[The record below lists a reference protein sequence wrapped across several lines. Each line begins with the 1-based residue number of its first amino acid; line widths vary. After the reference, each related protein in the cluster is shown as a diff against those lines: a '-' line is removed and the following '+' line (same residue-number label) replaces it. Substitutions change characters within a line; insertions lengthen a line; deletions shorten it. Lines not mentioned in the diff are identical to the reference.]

1 MNRQTKRQMSKQ
13 QGKEKKTSGP
23 KKPNPSAPKKQ
34 RTSARQFLREVR
46 LELKKVQWPTR
57 KELIAYTIVV
67 LVSVTV
73 LTTFVFLL
81 DYTFSKAVLKL
92 FGS

>member
-1 MNRQTKRQMSKQ
+1 MNRQTKRQMAKQ
-13 QGKEKKTSGP
+13 GAKEKTSAS

-34 RTSARQFLREVR
+34 RASAGQFLREVR

-73 LTTFVFLL
+73 LTSFVFVL
-81 DYTFSKAVLKL
+81 DYLFSKAVLNL

>member
-1 MNRQTKRQMSKQ
+1 MNRQTKRQMAKQ
-13 QGKEKKTSGP
+13 QGKEKSSGP

-34 RTSARQFLREVR
+34 RTSAAQFLREVR

-67 LVSVTV
+67 LISVTV
-73 LTTFVFLL
+73 LTSFVFVL
-81 DYTFSKAVLKL
+81 DYVFSKAVLNL